1 MVENK
6 VLENV
11 CSFRKGIDEII
22 IKNSSD
28 ESLKDSIINILE
40 DNLVKEA
47 LLEKIGRL
55 ID

>member
-28 ESLKDSIINILE
+28 ESLKCN
-40 DNLVKEA
+40 A
-47 LLEKIGRL
+47 
-55 ID
+55 